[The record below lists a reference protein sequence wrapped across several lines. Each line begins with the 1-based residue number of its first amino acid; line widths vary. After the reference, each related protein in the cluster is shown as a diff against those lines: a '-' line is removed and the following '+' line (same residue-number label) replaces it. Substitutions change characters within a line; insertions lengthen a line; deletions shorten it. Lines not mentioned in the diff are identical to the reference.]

1 MSNKGVVN
9 IKGKD
14 YKMVVA
20 RVNDF
25 RQAHPEFGMHS
36 DVVHHDA
43 ERVIVKVWIT
53 DDAGM
58 VRGTGL
64 AEEVRAASNIN
75 RTSALENA
83 ETSAFGRALAS
94 MGFGGDVSYASAD
107 EVANAINQQGGGE
120 EYDFLVAHSNAVR
133 ENIEDVYRIKECIA
147 NDDLNGAAGY
157 YADMDRDVQVALWR
171 APSKGGVWT
180 TAERK
185 LMSADGD
192 LAKLIAQKKK
202 EVA

>member
-25 RQAHPEFGMHS
+25 RQAYPDFGMHS
-36 DVVHHDA
+36 EVVHHDDT
-43 ERVIVKVWIT
+43 RVIVKVWVT
-53 DDAGM
+53 DSEGK

-75 RTSALENA
+75 QTSALENC

-107 EVANAINQQGGGE
+107 EVAGAIAQQSNE
-120 EYDFLVAHSNAVR
+120 AMDFLVSHSNAVR
-133 ENIEDVYRIKECIA
+133 ENIEEVYQIKSCIA
-147 NDDLNGAAGY
+147 NGDIQGAAGY
-157 YADMDRDVQVALWR
+157 YADMDRQTQVALWR

-180 TAERK
+180 TEERK
-185 LMSADGD
+185 LMSADGE
-192 LAKLIAQKKK
+192 LAKLIAQMKK
-202 EVA
+202 EEVA